1 MTNSQPLLGRYKSNK
16 TLSKSIFQITTEEL
30 KLFFEKRNMKKPDNE
45 GEARISL
52 NILKDVNYNSGL
64 CKRLCSDPETGIIGD
79 LRDLQRRQEIFGS
92 HAIALPEIQT
102 FFDLLCA
109 NFEDSNVI
117 FLTWAAFFYTV
128 ASIFNSDSKNFAYI
142 ESLTINSGI
151 MLGCIVAG
159 LCDWIKE
166 RQFLQLKDE
175 INN

>member
-1 MTNSQPLLGRYKSNK
+1 M
-16 TLSKSIFQITTEEL
+16 
-30 KLFFEKRNMKKPDNE
+30 FFEKRNMKQPDNE
-45 GEARISL
+45 GEARVSL
-52 NILKDVNYNSGL
+52 NMLRDVNYNIGL
-64 CKRLCSDPETGIIGD
+64 CKRLSSDAETGIIGD
-79 LRDLQRRQEIFGS
+79 EKDLRRRQVIFGK

-117 FLTWAAFFYTV
+117 FLTWAAFLYTV
-128 ASIFNSDSKNFAYI
+128 ISIFSSKENNFAYI

-151 MLGCIVAG
+151 MLGCFIAG

-166 RQFLQLKDE
+166 HQFLQLKDE